1 MQYCHRHAA
10 TARWLVMVALVALIA
25 PAALAQTTTQQV
37 TYTWTAPT
45 TGSAVHHYLVQH
57 AINGGAWVQI
67 ASVTTLSYVLA
78 ATIGEAHQI
87 RVAGV
92 DALSRQGI
100 WSLASDAYT
109 PDPGAPGQ
117 PGKPVVIP

>member
-1 MQYCHRHAA
+1 MQHCHRHAA
-10 TARWLVMVALVALIA
+10 TARWLIVIALATLIA
-25 PAALAQTTTQQV
+25 PAALAQTTQTV
-37 TYTWTAPT
+37 HYTWTAPT
-45 TGSAVHHYLVQH
+45 TGSPVHHYLVQH
-57 AINGGAWVQI
+57 AIAGGAWVQV
-67 ASVTTLSYVLA
+67 ASVTTLSYDLA
-78 ATIGEAHQI
+78 ATYLESHQI

-109 PDPGAPGQ
+109 PDSGAPGQ

>member
-1 MQYCHRHAA
+1 MRHCHC
-10 TARWLVMVALVALIA
+10 TSRWLAAVALAVAFLA
-25 PAALAQTTTQQV
+25 PAAFAQTSTQQV

-45 TGSAVHHYLVQH
+45 TGSPVHHYLVQH
-57 AINGGAWVQI
+57 SVNGGAWVQI
-67 ASVTTLSYVLA
+67 ASVTTNTYVLA

-92 DALSRQGI
+92 DASDRQGV
-100 WSLASDAYT
+100 WSLPSDAYT

-117 PGKPVVIP
+117 PGKPIVVP

>member
-1 MQYCHRHAA
+1 MRHCHRHAA
-10 TARWLVMVALVALIA
+10 TARWLIVVALAILIA
-25 PAALAQTTTQQV
+25 PAAFAQTTTQQV

-45 TGSAVHHYLVQH
+45 TGSAVDHYLVQH
-57 AINGGAWVQI
+57 SINGGAWVQI

-92 DALSRQGI
+92 DALSRQGV

-117 PGKPVVIP
+117 PGKPVVTP